1 MRGEQSTG
9 IVFSTVNDIFVRG
22 RVVDGMMEGVVI
34 AGGGISNWPLTSE
47 RGLVST

>member
-9 IVFSTVNDIFVRG
+9 IVFSTVNDVFVRG

-34 AGGGISNWPLTSE
+34 AGA
-47 RGLVST
+47 GLATGP